1 MVFDARKLWGLDRA
15 SAMFLALAG
24 RRDGHEFVMQ
34 AYGSGVRYFLVSRV
48 ESGWLGL
55 MPGAVFLV
63 VGDVLAALQLLAAW
77 HRKQL
82 TGVVMGIT
90 GSNGKTIVK
99 EWLWELLQGDFSLGK
114 SPRSYNS
121 GLGVALSLLNVSPG
135 TDVGLL
141 EAGVSA
147 HGDMAKLQQMLR
159 PKMVVLTHLGEAHAE
174 GFGSMAVKAAPEQ
187 RRWNLPI
194 TSVRQCARH

>member
-1 MVFDARKLWGLDRA
+1 MRLLISDIVEVVGAEVRGGDAAISAAGVGSTEITSMVFDARKLWGLDRA

-34 AYGSGVRYFLVSRV
+34 AYGAGVRYFLVSRV
-48 ESGWLGL
+48 EAGWLGL
-55 MPGAVFLV
+55 MPGAVFLG

-114 SPRSYNS
+114 KRSCWRKVDRRS
-121 GLGVALSLLNVSPG
+121 LGYQGCKSR
-135 TDVGLL
+135 
-141 EAGVSA
+141 
-147 HGDMAKLQQMLR
+147 KR
-159 PKMVVLTHLGEAHAE
+159 C
-174 GFGSMAVKAAPEQ
+174 
-187 RRWNLPI
+187 NLF
-194 TSVRQCARH
+194 C